1 MIKIE
6 AQLENDEIELDIKLD
21 YNLYYAHVRIKNIRT
36 NTFIENNDTD
46 EIYKALKS
54 FNFKDEEINKLMAI
68 QIKPNRKLI
77 YSDNLKIHNKP
88 IQSLGDILTN
98 SDDNI
103 YLKTFLKPNN
113 NQQQRF
119 ITPIDYKN
127 SKRALLEVF
136 IFLIAL
142 FIDYKNYITDLK
154 FTYKHINNNDPK
166 ITFTLSS
173 TDRLKN
179 GQILVNTLQSIK
191 PNIILNTISFTDCL
205 DNNIFKNIDEKIF
218 VDKTIP
224 LKDILKTLNE
234 PEYRL
239 PYNYHLNNDLQ
250 IKQNKIIENILNQV
264 KETNQYNI
272 TDKEKQLLLLPLD
285 TLSKEPE
292 LKYYTR
298 SSNNQNDQNEYDE
311 ESIKNDFYTN
321 KPKKVGLNN
330 ILKLFNEIAT
340 QMLSDEIN
348 NQYN

>member
-68 QIKPNRKLI
+68 QTKPNRKLI
-77 YSDNLKIHNKP
+77 YSDNLKIHDKP
-88 IQSLGDILTN
+88 IKSFQDIITD

-113 NQQQRF
+113 NQPQRF

-154 FTYKHINNNDPK
+154 FTYK
-166 ITFTLSS
+166 
-173 TDRLKN
+173 
-179 GQILVNTLQSIK
+179 QQ
-191 PNIILNTISFTDCL
+191 
-205 DNNIFKNIDEKIF
+205 
-218 VDKTIP
+218 
-224 LKDILKTLNE
+224 
-234 PEYRL
+234 
-239 PYNYHLNNDLQ
+239 
-250 IKQNKIIENILNQV
+250 
-264 KETNQYNI
+264 
-272 TDKEKQLLLLPLD
+272 
-285 TLSKEPE
+285 
-292 LKYYTR
+292 
-298 SSNNQNDQNEYDE
+298 
-311 ESIKNDFYTN
+311 
-321 KPKKVGLNN
+321 
-330 ILKLFNEIAT
+330 
-340 QMLSDEIN
+340 
-348 NQYN
+348 